1 MDPQIKMDFEALTKD
16 AKVWD
21 AAGDT
26 LEAAH
31 DDLAGITVN
40 RGAFSFAA
48 IDLAD
53 QYAQLH
59 TQVMA
64 LLKSGAAE
72 TRAGANALRAVRA
85 DFERFEDVTKSDL
98 YSMWHPVD

>member
-1 MDPQIKMDFEALTKD
+1 MDPLIKSDFEALTKD
-16 AKVWD
+16 ATLWD

-31 DDLAGITVN
+31 DQLAGITVN

-53 QYAQLH
+53 QYAELH
-59 TQVMA
+59 SQVMA

-72 TRAGANALRAVRA
+72 TRAGAAALRAVRD

-98 YSMWHPVD
+98 YKMWQPAE

>member
-1 MDPQIKMDFEALTKD
+1 MDPQIAVDFEALTKD

-31 DDLAGITVN
+31 DQLAGITVN

-53 QYAQLH
+53 QYAELH
-59 TQVMA
+59 SKVLA
-64 LLKSGAAE
+64 LLKSGAAN
-72 TRAGANALRAVRA
+72 TRAGAAALRAVRA
-85 DFERFEDVTKSDL
+85 DFERNEDVTKSDL
-98 YSMWHPVD
+98 YALWKPVD